1 MELSPLALCKNLPG
15 FSAKTFTKWVLKVVI
30 LEVIIAINYCQS
42 VSPVADIPRPN
53 RLAGLIFVIEVQDH
67 AM

>member
-42 VSPVADIPRPN
+42 VSPVADIP
-53 RLAGLIFVIEVQDH
+53 
-67 AM
+67 